1 MICRRLQKPANYEH
15 HHCPQLSHNC
25 PATFSDASQI
35 IRMIRTSTTDSPTTI
50 FFTDEEANAVPHQ
63 EADERVHG
71 VEPDREAQD
80 HRGDPRDAQRRDL
93 QSPWQTLATALS
105 SRDSFQ
111 KIVNCMFTIL
121 AISLALTKAQRITNF
136 CSGGTRPVHR
146 RGRASEVAPHDRVP

>member
-1 MICRRLQKPANYEH
+1 MSPTL
-15 HHCPQLSHNC
+15 PQLSCEFFRRIANYSHEQDKYDRF
-25 PATFSDASQI
+25 THDHL
-35 IRMIRTSTTDSPTTI
+35 